1 MRREDLHEAEL
12 KAIKLDSSNIYAEYE
27 ASAQSQ
33 IATLRSEVHSLLEKA
48 EAEANAKSLAEK
60 SGAATIAKLEQ
71 DFELYKAEA
80 TAAAAAAEQAL
91 EDAASVHAATLEEK
105 VVTLT
110 EAHKAEV
117 LRREEDAAAKVFNS
131 NVDDQERRDAMR
143 ALADEN
149 AQLRARLDWMEQQWE
164 GEIRQRQQSD
174 GAFAKSMTSSNSSV
188 PKHLHS
194 AKMTSDSPTISGGRS
209 SKIAWGNETHAK
221 LASLQ
226 SEKTALKASLD
237 KAHKMLDNYLVRA
250 ANAEREAAIANA
262 RVAAMGS
269 HNNLDAKE
277 RLKSG
282 QGSTSEEE
290 WNANSD
296 GNSEE
301 FEDRSF

>member
-1 MRREDLHEAEL
+1 MPMQLFLNYKINSLLPKYLHGKPLKQLSKEKEMELANLQKAEL

-174 GAFAKSMTSSNSSV
+174 GAFAKSMIT
-188 PKHLHS
+188 
-194 AKMTSDSPTISGGRS
+194 
-209 SKIAWGNETHAK
+209 
-221 LASLQ
+221 
-226 SEKTALKASLD
+226 TAPWLSICIQ
-237 KAHKMLDNYLVRA
+237 R
-250 ANAEREAAIANA
+250 R
-262 RVAAMGS
+262 
-269 HNNLDAKE
+269 
-277 RLKSG
+277 
-282 QGSTSEEE
+282 
-290 WNANSD
+290 
-296 GNSEE
+296 
-301 FEDRSF
+301 